1 MSYRLIYLGL
11 GLVAIAAIAFGIV
24 FATEGEEIVLPGPI
38 ESVSPEPGHLVP
50 PQTSIEVDLEVGY
63 RAEIYVDEWLV
74 SDTTFIEGTGVYRWM
89 PTPAN
94 PTINEWT
101 SGEHTI
107 RVVYDTVNGLPDPGD
122 FSWSFRVG

>member
-11 GLVAIAAIAFGIV
+11 GLVAVAAIAFGIV
-24 FATEGEEIVLPGPI
+24 FATEGNEILLPEEI

-50 PQTSIEVDLEVGY
+50 PQASIEIDFDVGY
-63 RAEIYVDEWLV
+63 RADIYVDGWLM
-74 SDTTFIEGTGVYRWM
+74 SDATFVEATGVYRWA
-89 PTPAN
+89 PSPSN
-94 PTINEWT
+94 PTINEWS